1 MMHSSAVSPPPLR
14 LLLCNATVDGDS
26 CGLGCES
33 KFHFLRMRL
42 KIFEV
47 VNEDVSSTVA
57 VYVAL
62 RATVKP
68 QFPNMIAVIRCAG
81 RRRQAVGIRQLVKGR

>member
-1 MMHSSAVSPPPLR
+1 MFHSSAVSPPPLR
-14 LLLCNATVDGDS
+14 LLLCYATVDGDS
-26 CGLGCES
+26 GGLGCE
-33 KFHFLRMRL
+33 KRFHFLMMRL

-62 RATVKP
+62 RTTVKP
-68 QFPNMIAVIRCAG
+68 QFHNMIAVIRCAG
-81 RRRQAVGIRQLVKGR
+81 RWRPAVGNRQMVMGR